1 MIYPKINSAQTII
14 LYCEKFNFFNIVISP
29 GSRNAPLAIGFA
41 SNKKFDCYSIV
52 DERSAG
58 FFALGMSQQTQKPTV
73 LICTSGSALLNYF
86 PAIAE
91 AYYSDIPLIIISA
104 DRPDYKI
111 DIGDGQ
117 TIRQKNVFGN
127 HVVSFKNLF
136 QDINHSTASVLESN
150 LQNLIPDS
158 LKTAELLKLQKK
170 IQSSNEKII
179 TELFTK
185 TLAFLKPVH
194 LNVPLE
200 EPLTDF
206 INQPSF
212 QVQNKIKYTSEN
224 NDLSVFNSPL
234 IKSYNKIMIL
244 LGCANNGLLSENV
257 INELSNCNNIVVL
270 KETTSNINNVSFF
283 GKIDQLIAPI
293 ELSKNSS
300 DLFNEIKPELLITIG
315 GMVISKKIKT
325 MLRAYRP
332 TAHIHL
338 GHNDAKDTFYCDV
351 EHYKIDPSLF
361 LTTSLKKLV
370 SNYNY
375 KQLWNNISKKREFA
389 HEKFI
394 KNSPFSDLKV
404 FSVLQP
410 TIPSN
415 YNIQVS
421 NSSTIRYMQLFDYNR
436 FSKVNCNRGTS
447 GIDGSSSTAV
457 GASVKSTYPTLLITG
472 DLSFFYDANGLWNS
486 YIKSSFRIIVINN
499 KGGGIFKIL
508 PGYKNNLIT
517 SEFIETRHKL
527 TTKHLAKMHGFD
539 YLKARS
545 EIGLKWHL
553 LRFFKKSS
561 KPKILEILTNSDL
574 SSDLLKK
581 YFINL
586 K

>member
-127 HVVSFKNLF
+127 HVASFKNLF
-136 QDINHSTASVLESN
+136 QDINHNTDSILESN

-179 TELFTK
+179 TELFAE
-185 TLAFLKPVH
+185 TLSFSKPVH

-212 QVQNKIKYTSEN
+212 KVQNNIKYKLKN
-224 NDLSVFNSPL
+224 NDLSVFDSPL
-234 IKSYNKIMIL
+234 VKSYNKIMIL
-244 LGCANNGLLSENV
+244 LGCANKGLLSENV
-257 INELSNCNNIVVL
+257 INELSNCKNIVVL
-270 KETTSNINNVSFF
+270 KETTSNINNISFL

-293 ELSKNSS
+293 ELSENCS

-315 GMVISKKIKT
+315 GMIISKKIKT

-338 GHNDAKDTFYCDV
+338 GHNDAKDTFYCGV

-361 LTTSLKKLV
+361 LTRSLKKLV

-375 KQLWNNISKKREFA
+375 NQLWNNISKKREFV

-410 TIPSN
+410 KIPSI

-457 GASVKSTYPTLLITG
+457 GASVKSTSPTLLITG

-508 PGYKNNLIT
+508 PGYKNNLIS

-539 YLKARS
+539 YLKA
-545 EIGLKWHL
+545 KV
-553 LRFFKKSS
+553 
-561 KPKILEILTNSDL
+561 
-574 SSDLLKK
+574 
-581 YFINL
+581 
-586 K
+586 